1 MPDNG
6 SSHLGS
12 SIVQG
17 SMESGHDRPAFMG
30 FVTDV
35 HSEEAIRLGFADI
48 SSDHFDIRRGGIRT
62 AIAAMQKQRTPRL
75 LVVDISDEEHPLTAL
90 AELANVVEPDVCVL
104 VIGAVD
110 NVGVYREVTRSLGAS
125 EYLVKPIE
133 RDAVMRY
140 FGGYLEGQ
148 TQKSQETPLG
158 GRAIAVT
165 GAGGGVGATTLT
177 VNLAWYLGV
186 SMHRH
191 TVLLDPNLHLG
202 GAAFL
207 LNAQPGTGLGKALEA
222 PDRIDGLLAER
233 AAVQAADRLH
243 LLAGQDAAS
252 ATGTPAPGAAASLI
266 EALRRRYNFIVA
278 DVPFAPVPLYRDLL
292 DIVDQRVFTMEPTLA
307 SVKNMLH
314 LLELPKSPNQ
324 TSPAIVVL
332 NRVGRPGGLTRAQV
346 EDALSRKVDIAIPDL
361 PRPFENAA
369 TLGEPAVVSVAV
381 LQANMQCLTR
391 LVAATRLLDALAD
404 APQASQ
410 ADIPHSRW
418 WSFGRAF

>member
-1 MPDNG
+1 
-6 SSHLGS
+6 
-12 SIVQG
+12 
-17 SMESGHDRPAFMG
+17 MESGHDRPAFMG

>member
-1 MPDNG
+1 
-6 SSHLGS
+6 
-12 SIVQG
+12 
-17 SMESGHDRPAFMG
+17 MESGHDRPAFMG

-191 TVLLDPNLHLG
+191 TVLLDPNLHVG

>member
-1 MPDNG
+1 M
-6 SSHLGS
+6 
-12 SIVQG
+12 
-17 SMESGHDRPAFMG
+17 
-30 FVTDV
+30 
-35 HSEEAIRLGFADI
+35 
-48 SSDHFDIRRGGIRT
+48 
-62 AIAAMQKQRTPRL
+62 
-75 LVVDISDEEHPLTAL
+75 
-90 AELANVVEPDVCVL
+90 
-104 VIGAVD
+104 
-110 NVGVYREVTRSLGAS
+110 
-125 EYLVKPIE
+125 
-133 RDAVMRY
+133 
-140 FGGYLEGQ
+140 
-148 TQKSQETPLG
+148 
-158 GRAIAVT
+158 
-165 GAGGGVGATTLT
+165 
-177 VNLAWYLGV
+177 
-186 SMHRH
+186 
-191 TVLLDPNLHLG
+191 
-202 GAAFL
+202 
-207 LNAQPGTGLGKALEA
+207 
-222 PDRIDGLLAER
+222 
-233 AAVQAADRLH
+233 
-243 LLAGQDAAS
+243 
-252 ATGTPAPGAAASLI
+252 
-266 EALRRRYNFIVA
+266 
-278 DVPFAPVPLYRDLL
+278 PFAPVPLYRDLL